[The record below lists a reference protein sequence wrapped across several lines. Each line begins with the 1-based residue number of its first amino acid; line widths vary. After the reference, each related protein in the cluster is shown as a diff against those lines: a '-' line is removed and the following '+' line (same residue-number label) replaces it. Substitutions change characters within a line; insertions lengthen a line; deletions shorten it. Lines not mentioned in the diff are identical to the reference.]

1 MSVKNIED
9 KLNRVF
15 RMENLGDI
23 TNELCDFSL
32 EEQIA
37 ATEAQGIKASTS
49 SDYIPVI
56 GESVT
61 YVVVCVLIN
70 DNEEVLMM
78 QESKP
83 SCAGKWY
90 LPAGRMERS
99 ENICEA
105 AAREVLEETGIQTEM
120 TTLLGIEAAGGSWI
134 RFILTGR
141 VLGGNLKI
149 LSEADQESMQ
159 AKWVAD
165 LNELQLRANDIISLI
180 DTARNYKN
188 RGANPWHSEVLPI
201 NFSHHRSYLRVLAV
215 ARKRKSNALSIL
227 ISEKNVHHLPT
238 VEIHPRKNLY
248 QTLRNF
254 MIELFGA
261 DLPQHRP
268 YGVLT
273 LEHKASPPPHTT
285 DGICV
290 TLLVAFRPPVEE
302 CNIIGKALWYEL
314 TKGSAGETNL
324 VNILSSNKNSILP
337 LNVIR

>member
-15 RMENLGDI
+15 RKENLGDI
-23 TNELCDFSL
+23 TSELCDFSL

-37 ATEAQGIKASTS
+37 ATEAQGIRPSAS

-70 DNEEVLMM
+70 DNDEVLMM

-90 LPAGRMERS
+90 LPAGRMERG

-105 AAREVLEETGIQTEM
+105 AAREVLEETGISAEM
-120 TTLLGIEAAGGSWI
+120 TTLLGVEAAGGTWI

-141 VLGGNLKI
+141 VLGGNLKS
-149 LSEADQESMQ
+149 LSEADEESMQ
-159 AKWVAD
+159 GKWVSD
-165 LNELQLRANDIISLI
+165 LNDLQLRANDIISLI
-180 DTARNYKN
+180 ETARNYKN
-188 RGANPWHSEVLPI
+188 RGTSPWHSEILPI
-201 NFSHHRSYLRVLAV
+201 NFSHHKSYLRVLAV
-215 ARKRKSNALSIL
+215 SRKRKSNSLSIL

-238 VEIHPRKNLY
+238 VEIHPRRSVY
-248 QTLRNF
+248 STLRNF

-268 YGVLT
+268 HGILT
-273 LEHKASPPPHTT
+273 LEHKPSSPPHTT
-285 DGICV
+285 DGICI

-314 TKGSAGETNL
+314 PRGSVGDSNL
-324 VNILSSNKNSILP
+324 VNILSNKNSILP